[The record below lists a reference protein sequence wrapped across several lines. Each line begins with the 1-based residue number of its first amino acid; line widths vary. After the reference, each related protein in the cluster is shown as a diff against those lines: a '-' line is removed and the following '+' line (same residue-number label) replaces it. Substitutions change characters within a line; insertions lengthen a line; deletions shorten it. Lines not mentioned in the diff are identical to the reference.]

1 MNNSVDKNLVVYK
14 VRHEHDPKEKLRNLH
29 SNTVVHC
36 HDLLDNY
43 DWQIRQNSQFINSE
57 SPQRPPWQVH
67 RTQKKT
73 SAACKDSEAASELD
87 NNINVQF
94 KQDQL
99 HFLARVGIQRYQ
111 DTHKVE
117 RPKMIS
123 ITNEKTLEEESV
135 RVESQMIRN
144 DTDEKAVRKES
155 VESKRQGIRSPTD
168 EKTLRK
174 DSVESKVLRNA
185 TDEKA
190 LRKESV

>member
-1 MNNSVDKNLVVYK
+1 MIYWTIMIGKSDKTANSLTQNHHKDHLDK
-14 VRHEHDPKEKLRNLH
+14 
-29 SNTVVHC
+29 
-36 HDLLDNY
+36 
-43 DWQIRQNSQFINSE
+43 FIE
-57 SPQRPPWQVH
+57 PRRKH
-67 RTQKKT
+67 L
-73 SAACKDSEAASELD
+73 AATASELD

-99 HFLARVGIQRYQ
+99 HFLAGVGIQRYQ